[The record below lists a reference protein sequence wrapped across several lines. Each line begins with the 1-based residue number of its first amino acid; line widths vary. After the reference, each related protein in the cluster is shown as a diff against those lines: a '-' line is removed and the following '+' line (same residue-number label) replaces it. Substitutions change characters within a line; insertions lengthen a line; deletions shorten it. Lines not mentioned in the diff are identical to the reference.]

1 MTGEENAVHFW
12 QGKKL
17 LHIKISPGDPA
28 NRDMSLCLALTV
40 MRKSLLIRTVADL
53 GSR

>member
-17 LHIKISPGDPA
+17 LHIKISPDDPA
-28 NRDMSLCLALTV
+28 NREMSLCLALTFI
-40 MRKSLLIRTVADL
+40 RKSLLIRAVADL
-53 GSR
+53 ESR